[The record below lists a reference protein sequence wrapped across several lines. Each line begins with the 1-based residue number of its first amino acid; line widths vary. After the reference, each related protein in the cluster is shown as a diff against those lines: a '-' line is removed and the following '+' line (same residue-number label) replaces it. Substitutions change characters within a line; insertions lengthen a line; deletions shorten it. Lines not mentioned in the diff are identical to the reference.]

1 MKRRVLIG
9 GGVCWAAG
17 HWTWAAGLPSGR
29 SVGLAVMPHSLSERR
44 QLDEWVAQYNQQT
57 GGPRV
62 EVAAYPPERYK
73 ADIGALMS
81 AAHPPADVY
90 YWFAGRRLI
99 ELVEQGLIAPLDDFW
114 AQHHLDQ
121 AFGPALRAAVSWRGR
136 PYAIPLNY
144 YPWGFFYRKS
154 VFERHR
160 WNAPRTWPELV
171 ALAQRAQSVGMAPT
185 ASGGLDRWTLAAWFD
200 YLNLRMNGLPFHQA
214 LTAGAVPFT
223 DARVKRVFNQWQGIR
238 DQHWYDPDALQMT
251 WRDALPYLLRGRAA
265 TMLMGNFFIES
276 VPIAL
281 RSDLG
286 FFPFPQM
293 APSIPRA
300 EEAPIDVLVL
310 SNQASTDPAARDF
323 LAWSARTQA
332 QSMLASAAGK
342 LPAHAGSPLSPD
354 LLTQQSAN
362 CLRQAT
368 GLSQFFDRDAGRVL
382 AGAALGAFSQFVLGR
397 ITADQAMAQI
407 EAARHD
413 TMRQEP

>member
-9 GGVCWAAG
+9 SGAYWAAG
-17 HWTWAAGLPSGR
+17 QWTWATHLPSAGN
-29 SVGLAVMPHSLSERR
+29 VDLAVMPHSLSERR
-44 QLDEWVAQYNQQT
+44 QLDEWVAQYNQRAA
-57 GGPRV
+57 GPRV
-62 EVAAYPPERYK
+62 EAKAYPPERYK
-73 ADIGALMS
+73 ADIGTHLAS
-81 AAHPPADVY
+81 SQAPADVY
-90 YWFAGRRLI
+90 YWFAGQRLI

-154 VFERHR
+154 IFERHR
-160 WNAPRTWPELV
+160 WNTPRTWRELV
-171 ALAQRAQSVGMAPT
+171 ALAQQAQSVGMAPT

-200 YLNLRMNGLPFHQA
+200 YLNLRLNGLPFHQA
-214 LTAGAVPFT
+214 LTAGTVPFT
-223 DARVKRVFNQWQGIR
+223 DERVRRVFTQWRGIR

-276 VPIAL
+276 VPTAL
-281 RSDLG
+281 RPDMG

-293 APSIPRA
+293 SPSIPRA

-310 SNQASTDPAARDF
+310 SKRAQSSQAARDF
-323 LAWSARTQA
+323 LAWSASAQA
-332 QSMLASAAGK
+332 QAMLAATAGK
-342 LPAHAGSPLSPD
+342 LPANTSAPLNPD
-354 LLTQQSAN
+354 PITQQSAT
-362 CLRQAT
+362 CLRQAA

-382 AGAALGAFSQFVLGR
+382 AEAALSAFSQFVLAR
-397 ITADQAMAQI
+397 ISEDQAMAQI
-407 EAARHD
+407 ETARQA
-413 TMRQEP
+413 R